1 MVISKTNVLD
11 APFELPIM
19 TPCVFCEMM
28 AGRVDKGLVEETA
41 LTLTIVNIRQ
51 FEVGQVFVIPRRHAP
66 TILDLTDEEAHAMV
80 DAVRRV
86 SSALVKAYSPDG
98 ITLYNNNGVASMQE
112 VPHFHM
118 HVVPRRKRSD
128 WGDGPP
134 HIAALERRS
143 RGVLDKVQT
152 DIEREHEIADEIRA
166 QLRPP
171 EPEPVR
177 GESVEASVHTAR
189 QTRTKL

>member
-1 MVISKTNVLD
+1 
-11 APFELPIM
+11 M

-28 AGRVDKGLVEETA
+28 AGRVDKGLVEETE

-51 FEVGQVFVIPRRHAP
+51 YEVGQVLVIPRRHAP
-66 TILDLTDEEAHAMV
+66 TILDLTDEETHAVM

-86 SSALVKAYSPDG
+86 SAAMVRAYSPDG

-118 HVVPRRKRSD
+118 HVVPRRKSSL
-128 WGDGPP
+128 WGDGPL

-143 RGVLDKVQT
+143 QDILRKVQIS
-152 DIEREHEIADEIRA
+152 IEREHEIAEQIKA
-166 QLRPP
+166 QLR
-171 EPEPVR
+171 
-177 GESVEASVHTAR
+177 SW
-189 QTRTKL
+189 